1 MTIPRLTVIPAGAG
15 SGKTYRIQT
24 QLADWVVKGRI
35 APERILAV
43 TFTEAAAS
51 ELKERIRFELV
62 KRDRIEDALKLEES
76 YISTIHG
83 FGLRVLTEF
92 AFEGGISPSP
102 RLLND
107 DEQGFLI
114 RRTLPKT
121 DKADPVAINLRKF
134 GYRYDPVNKTS
145 AEDVFLET
153 LLSLID
159 RLRSLGRKGEDSVLV
174 ARAVDT
180 LRRVYG
186 KTENADALNRALHGA
201 VGRLLKRFP
210 GDLSSEFEGNK
221 SAFKSFQANFRALR
235 RAENID
241 EVAKDWEL
249 WSELQDLRCSKRGS
263 ATPAGYDSIAGE
275 VMAAAGLLHQH
286 PGPLNDAE
294 LHVGALLGASQDC
307 LGTYGEEKRKA
318 SLVDFPDMLA
328 GAHEIL
334 TKRADVLA
342 ILKARVDCLVIDEFQ
357 DTNPLQF
364 SLLWKIRQAGVPALI
379 VGDVKQSIMGFQNAD
394 PRLFEQL
401 EKQYPKAREPL
412 TFNWRASGPLMEW
425 VNAVGEGLFGA
436 EYTRL
441 TPKADF
447 KSVLDPLEVVDAPKH
462 IRKNRARASWTGVR
476 IKALLDDK
484 KCKVWDKVSKSSR
497 RLRGGDIAVLCPTHV
512 LVESYAEVLRAL
524 GIRTRVE
531 QDGWFGSPAVQV
543 VCHALAYVADV
554 EDRHAALY
562 LAVTLTATDSPL
574 LRMTQETP
582 TQYWNDS
589 CAVQELGYA
598 VERGATGATS
608 NPSIVLEVLKKE
620 ATHWV
625 PRVHELAGGHRRL
638 DGGSCASRPASIP
651 ATRGTRRACSASAV
665 GRREHW
671 RSATMSH
678 G

>member
-221 SAFKSFQANFRALR
+221 SAYKSFQANFRALR

-241 EVAKDWEL
+241 EVA
-249 WSELQDLRCSKRGS
+249 
-263 ATPAGYDSIAGE
+263 
-275 VMAAAGLLHQH
+275 
-286 PGPLNDAE
+286 
-294 LHVGALLGASQDC
+294 
-307 LGTYGEEKRKA
+307 
-318 SLVDFPDMLA
+318 
-328 GAHEIL
+328 
-334 TKRADVLA
+334 
-342 ILKARVDCLVIDEFQ
+342 
-357 DTNPLQF
+357 
-364 SLLWKIRQAGVPALI
+364 
-379 VGDVKQSIMGFQNAD
+379 
-394 PRLFEQL
+394 
-401 EKQYPKAREPL
+401 
-412 TFNWRASGPLMEW
+412 
-425 VNAVGEGLFGA
+425 
-436 EYTRL
+436 
-441 TPKADF
+441 
-447 KSVLDPLEVVDAPKH
+447 
-462 IRKNRARASWTGVR
+462 
-476 IKALLDDK
+476 
-484 KCKVWDKVSKSSR
+484 
-497 RLRGGDIAVLCPTHV
+497 
-512 LVESYAEVLRAL
+512 
-524 GIRTRVE
+524 
-531 QDGWFGSPAVQV
+531 
-543 VCHALAYVADV
+543 
-554 EDRHAALY
+554 
-562 LAVTLTATDSPL
+562 
-574 LRMTQETP
+574 
-582 TQYWNDS
+582 
-589 CAVQELGYA
+589 
-598 VERGATGATS
+598 
-608 NPSIVLEVLKKE
+608 
-620 ATHWV
+620 
-625 PRVHELAGGHRRL
+625 
-638 DGGSCASRPASIP
+638 
-651 ATRGTRRACSASAV
+651 
-665 GRREHW
+665 
-671 RSATMSH
+671 
-678 G
+678 